1 MERAKY
7 ESDPFGTLQEMES
20 MLNNKKNVDN
30 FGDSIADKFWVPQL
44 FAQQHSDIPDQKN
57 FNGVANDLKYT
68 NIDDELES
76 NIVPDK
82 NIVGGNDEVFNENR
96 YKLKK
101 EFENNYEFELSE
113 KTYGSDNIYA
123 KMAIN
128 KNFGG
133 MIGNNTLTK
142 IFFSDKN
149 MNRIQKL
156 LIKEIYIASD
166 GKYMI
171 EPQNPDDLFIIMKSV
186 LLQYGKFTD
195 KKIKKQINDLDDIV
209 VKVSAPDVLSNVK
222 QYYGYLKD
230 INTPL
235 QPSMRPINTNNRWRS
250 VAPGFS
256 TKILL

>member
-1 MERAKY
+1 MNRENY
-7 ESDPFGTLQEMES
+7 ELNPFGTQQEMES
-20 MLNNKKNVDN
+20 IITEKKNVDN
-30 FGDSIADKFWVPQL
+30 FGDSIADKFWIPQL
-44 FAQQHSDIPDQKN
+44 SNQYYSNIPNQKN
-57 FNGVANDLKYT
+57 FDGVANDLKYSD
-68 NIDDELES
+68 IDDELE
-76 NIVPDK
+76 NNKIPDE
-82 NIVGGNDEVFNENR
+82 NIVGGNDEVFYENR

-101 EFENNYEFELSE
+101 EFENKYEFELSE

-123 KMAIN
+123 KMAID

-133 MIGNNTLTK
+133 LNGNNTLTK

-166 GKYMI
+166 GKYLI

-186 LLQYGKFTD
+186 LLQYGNFVN
-195 KKIKKQINDLDDIV
+195 KKIKKQIDDLDDLV
-209 VKVSAPDVLSNVK
+209 VKVSSPDVLSNVK

-235 QPSMRPINTNNRWRS
+235 QPSIRPINTNNRWRS